1 MYSYHL
7 ENVNTGKH
15 IIVFGV
21 TLKTAMVQAGLDLQ
35 EWECLF
41 EEYED

>member
-7 ENVNTGKH
+7 ENVNTGKRT
-15 IIVFGV
+15 IIFGI
-21 TLKTAMVQAGLDLQ
+21 TLQTAMAKAGLDLQ